1 MPNPPAHLPE
11 RRITGN
17 LGWLEALL
25 DAVVIMGADGL
36 VREWNHAA
44 EQMFGWS
51 RAQAVGTEFVEMVVP
66 PHLRHAHR
74 EGMRRYLETGEPKVI
89 GERLELP
96 ALRSDGATIAV
107 ELTITT
113 ALGGPNDTE
122 FFVGFMREVTALRA
136 AEEKASL
143 GERRLRAIVEHSP
156 SMISILSKDGGW
168 ETPSEAGMKLLG
180 WPQDKLSDEGT
191 FTLIH
196 PDDLEYVTS
205 AFTEATSTRSGS
217 FDPATYRIRAADGSW
232 HWFET
237 TAHNMLDDPAVKGVV
252 FHSRDVTK
260 SRETQRHAL
269 ESAARLSA
277 VIENLMTGVLV
288 EDADRRIVV
297 INQRFTDLFGIA
309 APPASLV
316 GSDCREAAEQSK
328 YLFADPQYFLDS
340 TIACLE
346 NRTQVIDFE
355 LPTANGR
362 ILQRDYI
369 PVFVDDH
376 YDGHVWVYRDITE
389 RRDLENRRE
398 ALLAAERDVRLAIEE
413 QNLRLRELDQ
423 LKSEF
428 VANLS
433 HELRTLLTS
442 IIGFT
447 ELLSDGAVGPI
458 TEGQREYVDIVDRSS
473 HRMLRLM
480 DDMLLLSRL
489 ETRSIPVEFAPIDL
503 SELLQEAHTDFK
515 PSAADARID
524 LNFEAKDGP
533 PVFGDRGK
541 LRQVIDNLVNNALKF
556 TPAGGKVRVDA
567 VREENSWIVT
577 VTDNG
582 MGIPAGD
589 AEKVFEKFFR
599 ASNSD
604 TKRTPGTG
612 LGLSITRAIVEVHH
626 GEVRVASVEGSGTTF
641 TVRLPDQSVH

>member
-1 MPNPPAHLPE
+1 MPNLPAELPE
-11 RRITGN
+11 RRITDAI
-17 LGWLEALL
+17 GWLDALL

-36 VREWNHAA
+36 VREWNRSA

-51 RAQAVGTEFVEMVVP
+51 REEAIGAEFVEMVVP
-66 PHLRHAHR
+66 AHLRDAHR
-74 EGMRRYLETGEPKVI
+74 AGLRRYLETGEPRI
-89 GERLELP
+89 LGERLELP
-96 ALRSDGATIAV
+96 AMRSDGATIAV

-113 ALGGPNDTE
+113 ALGDPDNTE

-136 AEEKASL
+136 AEAKAEL

-156 SMISILSKDGGW
+156 SVISILSSDGSW
-168 ETPSEAGMKLLG
+168 EVPSEVGMKLLG
-180 WPQDKLSDEGT
+180 WPRDLVPDGGT
-191 FTLIH
+191 FALVH
-196 PDDLEYVTS
+196 PDDLEYVTA
-205 AFTEATSTRSGS
+205 AFTEATSTRGGS
-217 FDPATYRIRAADGSW
+217 FGPATYRIRAQDDSW

-237 TAHNMLDDPAVKGVV
+237 TTHNMLDDPAVNGVV
-252 FHSRDVTK
+252 FHSRDVTE
-260 SRETQRHAL
+260 SRETQRLAL

-277 VIENLMTGVLV
+277 VIENLVAGVVV

-297 INQRFTDLFGIA
+297 INKQFTDLFEIA
-309 APPASLV
+309 ERPEALV
-316 GSDCREAAEQSK
+316 GRYCGILAEQSK
-328 YLFADPQYFLDS
+328 HLFADPQYFLDS
-340 TIACLE
+340 TSACLE
-346 NRTQVIDFE
+346 NRTQVIDLE
-355 LPTANGR
+355 LPMAKGR
-362 ILQRDYI
+362 VLQRDYI
-369 PVFVDDH
+369 PVFVDNR
-376 YDGHVWVYRDITE
+376 YDGNVWIYRDITE
-389 RRDLENRRE
+389 RRDMENRRE
-398 ALLAAERDVRLAIEE
+398 SLLAAERDVRLAIEE

-423 LKSEF
+423 LKSDF

-447 ELLSDGAVGPI
+447 EMLSDGAAGPI
-458 TEGQREYVDIVDRSS
+458 TGEQREYVGIVDRSS

-489 ETRSIPVEFAPIDL
+489 ETRSIPVELASIDL
-503 SELLQEAHTDFK
+503 FELLQEAHIDLKSSAIAVGIDLDFK
-515 PSAADARID
+515 
-524 LNFEAKDGP
+524 AKDGP

-556 TPAGGKVRVDA
+556 TPAGGKVRVEA
-567 VREENSWIVT
+567 VREENSWILT
-577 VTDNG
+577 VSDNG

-626 GEVRVASVEGSGTTF
+626 GNISVASIEGSGTTF
-641 TVRLPDQSVH
+641 TVRLPDQAMR